1 MDEIVLT
8 IVKSSVELA
17 LLLVVLI
24 GFYRLLD
31 RMIGIHESFLGNLV
45 QQIERIANDIEDY
58 VRQFNRESGEP

>member
-1 MDEIVLT
+1 MDEIMVS
-8 IVKSSVELA
+8 IVKSSVELG

-45 QQIERIANDIEDY
+45 TQITRIANVTEDISKQGQHIHE
-58 VRQFNRESGEP
+58 